1 MNVPKS
7 YTVFRVL
14 MGTLVLVIGI
24 IVAVVLAAL
33 IAQLIEW

>member
-7 YTVFRVL
+7 YAVFRGL
-14 MGTLVLVIGI
+14 MGTLVLVIGVA
-24 IVAVVLAAL
+24 VAVVLSTL